1 MKAQIEMTKEE
12 ILFVLDA
19 LDTKAQR
26 ILKRVLLVEKN
37 YNSPYDIRNYRQY
50 VNYMKDTQALR
61 MLESLNDRL
70 LEAHKQ

>member
-37 YNSPYDIRNYRQY
+37 HNSPYDIRNYRQY